1 MKTTIFRFCAI
12 LLLVLFSI
20 QSTWATCGGGGGGG
34 VGGMSRGGGGGA
46 APEVYMVPWKV
57 RAPKDPPVTAGL
69 VLYWFPASKEE
80 VQKSSLRNSRILTQY
95 ATQCISL
102 ELADQRLP
110 NADKLLGDS
119 KLPVAVLAT
128 PDGKPVSKLENTAGR
143 LKVEQVEKLVES
155 EVKQRESTLDSQLKE
170 AKEKAKAGDKATAI
184 KLFQSVAAEK
194 CMFKKKAQD
203 AAKELKKLGA
213 GEVSSIPDA
222 PVFEPRQSA
231 FIEQT
236 MVRGL
241 RAEIN
246 GRYIVA
252 E

>member
-46 APEVYMVPWKV
+46 TPEVYVVPWKNI
-57 RAPKDPPVTAGL
+57 RTPKDPPVTAGL

-102 ELADQRLP
+102 ELADQRVP

-128 PDGKPVSKLENTAGR
+128 PDGTPVKKPENTAGR
-143 LKVEQVEKLVES
+143 LKVDQV
-155 EVKQRESTLDSQLKE
+155 
-170 AKEKAKAGDKATAI
+170 
-184 KLFQSVAAEK
+184 
-194 CMFKKKAQD
+194 
-203 AAKELKKLGA
+203 
-213 GEVSSIPDA
+213 
-222 PVFEPRQSA
+222 
-231 FIEQT
+231 
-236 MVRGL
+236 
-241 RAEIN
+241 
-246 GRYIVA
+246 
-252 E
+252 